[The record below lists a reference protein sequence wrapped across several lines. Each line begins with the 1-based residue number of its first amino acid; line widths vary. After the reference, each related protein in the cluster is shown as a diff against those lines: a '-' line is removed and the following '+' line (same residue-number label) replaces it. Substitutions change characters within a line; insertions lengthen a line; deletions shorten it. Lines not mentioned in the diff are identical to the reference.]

1 MDHTELT
8 NEIMKAMQK
17 LMRRQTQKKMDVF
30 PKGEDFV
37 LRYLACSHNHS
48 LPGEIS
54 ETMGVSTARIA
65 ATLNALEGKG
75 LISRQIDSSD
85 RRRIL
90 VEITEDGKAL
100 ARQREQELSERI
112 EQMLIALG
120 EEDSKHFLRILNK
133 LSDIISPE

>member
-8 NEIMKAMQK
+8 NEIMNVMEK
-17 LMRRQTQKKMDVF
+17 LMQGRAQKKMAVF

-100 ARQREQELSERI
+100 ARQREQELSQKIER
-112 EQMLIALG
+112 MLIALG
-120 EEDSKHFLRILNK
+120 EADSEHLLRILNK
-133 LSDIISPE
+133 LSNIIFPE